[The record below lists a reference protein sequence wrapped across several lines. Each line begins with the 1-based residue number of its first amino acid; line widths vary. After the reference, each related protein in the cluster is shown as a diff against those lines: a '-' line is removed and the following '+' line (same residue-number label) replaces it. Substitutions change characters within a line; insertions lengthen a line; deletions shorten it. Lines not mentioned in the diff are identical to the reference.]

1 MISKKRTSIKTNQ
14 SHIKVVIAGC
24 GNYGRNL
31 ANTLAESGKE
41 VIIIEKN
48 REKLETLSKLSIQ
61 NDLIV
66 GFLGDVTISE
76 DLLEIDI
83 GTADLFIATTGSDS
97 VNALAAQKIKLM
109 YGVND
114 VICIMSDVSKQKL
127 YESLGI
133 KIVNHTEI
141 AIQSLIDSSLE
152 S

>member
-1 MISKKRTSIKTNQ
+1 M
-14 SHIKVVIAGC
+14 
-24 GNYGRNL
+24 
-31 ANTLAESGKE
+31 
-41 VIIIEKN
+41 
-48 REKLETLSKLSIQ
+48 SKLSIQ

-66 GFLGDVTISE
+66 GFLGDVTIGE
-76 DLLEIDI
+76 NLLEIDI

-97 VNALAAQKIKLM
+97 VNVLAAQKIKLM
-109 YGVND
+109 YGVDD

>member
-1 MISKKRTSIKTNQ
+1 MISKKRTGIKTNQ

-31 ANTLAESGKE
+31 AITLAGSGKE

-48 REKLETLSKLSIQ
+48 RVKLESLSKLSVQ

-109 YGVND
+109 YGVDD

-127 YESLGI
+127 YDSLGI

-141 AIQSLIDSSLE
+141 AIQSLIDSSME

>member
-1 MISKKRTSIKTNQ
+1 M
-14 SHIKVVIAGC
+14 
-24 GNYGRNL
+24 
-31 ANTLAESGKE
+31 
-41 VIIIEKN
+41 
-48 REKLETLSKLSIQ
+48 SKLSVQ

-66 GFLGDVTISE
+66 GFLGDVTIGE